1 MSDQTIPASWT
12 PVEIEDV
19 LFPYPNGKKIR
30 QGWSPQCENHPAESH
45 DDWAVLRTSAIQ
57 DGSFVDAEN
66 KKLPPS
72 LEPRTQLEVVAG
84 DILMTCAGP
93 RSRCGVTC
101 LVRSTRPRLLIS
113 GKMYQLRADPE
124 IVERHLLEMFLRE
137 SGTNKKID
145 EMKTGISD
153 SGLNLT
159 HDRFRT
165 LPIPLPPLAEQKR
178 IVAKIEELF
187 SELEAG
193 EASLRKAR
201 RQLGVYR
208 QSLLKQAFE
217 GKLTQKWR
225 TQNPEKLESPASLLA
240 RIQSDRQS
248 RYEQQFKDWE
258 HAVRDWETMGATGRK
273 PSKPSK
279 SDTQI
284 PALLPIGGDLRE
296 LPASWCWLALEHVVS
311 SGPTNGYSPT
321 SVSFPTPTKA
331 VTLTA
336 TTSGRF
342 DGSHYKYIDEI
353 FPPTSDLWLR
363 DGDVLI
369 QRGNTI
375 EYVGV
380 PALYRGKSNLFIYPD
395 LMMKIQAPQSVLPE
409 YLTLAISEKRARNYM
424 RGRAVGAAGS
434 MPKINHAI
442 IRALP
447 LPLCSLPEQQ
457 EIVRLLDEQFEAI
470 ERNERELDAALQ
482 RSEALRQAILKKAFS
497 GRLVPQDPADE
508 PASALLARLRAERT
522 TASATPP
529 RRRRSI
535 SSASLS

>member
-1 MSDQTIPASWT
+1 MSDNKIPASWT

-113 GKMYQLRADPE
+113 GKMYQLRADTE
-124 IVERHLLEMFLRE
+124 IIERHFLELFLRE
-137 SGTNKKID
+137 SGTKKKID

-165 LPIPLPPLAEQKR
+165 LTIPLPPLPEQTR

-208 QSLLKQAFE
+208 QSLLKQAFD

-225 TQNPEKLESPASLLA
+225 TQNPDKLESHETLLA
-240 RIQSDRQS
+240 HIQSARQD
-248 RYEQQFKDWE
+248 RYEHKLKEWE
-258 HAVRDWETMGATGRK
+258 KELKKWEKSAQDEKRPAKPRK
-273 PSKPSK
+273 PVAVHLPSPDEVTNLPKLSKGWSWISVANCAVEISDGPFGSNLK
-279 SDTQI
+279 SDDYVGSGVRVVRLENIGAGVFIEAKESFISPEKYEKLKRHTVRPGDIVLASFINDEVRAALI
-284 PALLPIGGDLRE
+284 PP
-296 LPASWCWLALEHVVS
+296 S
-311 SGPTNGYSPT
+311 
-321 SVSFPTPTKA
+321 
-331 VTLTA
+331 
-336 TTSGRF
+336 
-342 DGSHYKYIDEI
+342 
-353 FPPTSDLWLR
+353 
-363 DGDVLI
+363 
-369 QRGNTI
+369 I
-375 EYVGV
+375 EYAVNKADCFQVHCFGDTISSEFLVQCFGARYFFKQLEQVVHGVGR
-380 PALYRGKSNLFIYPD
+380 PR
-395 LMMKIQAPQSVLPE
+395 
-409 YLTLAISEKRARNYM
+409 
-424 RGRAVGAAGS
+424 
-434 MPKINHAI
+434 INTTQ
-442 IRALP
+442 LGESFV
-447 LPLCSLPEQQ
+447 PLCSLPEQQ
-457 EIVRLLDEQFEAI
+457 EIVRVLDEQFEAI
-470 ERNERELDAALQ
+470 ERNERELDAALK
-482 RSEALRQAILKKAFS
+482 RSEALRQSILKRAFS

-508 PASALLARLRAERT
+508 PASALLARLRSERVSSHSSPKRK
-522 TASATPP
+522 SARQP
-529 RRRRSI
+529 
-535 SSASLS
+535 